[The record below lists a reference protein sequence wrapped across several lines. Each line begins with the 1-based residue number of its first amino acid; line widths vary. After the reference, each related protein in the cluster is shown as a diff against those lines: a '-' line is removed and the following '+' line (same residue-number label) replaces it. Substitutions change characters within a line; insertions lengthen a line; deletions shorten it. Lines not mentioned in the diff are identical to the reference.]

1 MRKMQKKTYE
11 TCALIPND
19 FLTEQ
24 VEKGSKEQLAKL
36 GSTKKWVSEQR

>member
-1 MRKMQKKTYE
+1 MRKMQKTYE
-11 TCALIPND
+11 TCAIIPND

-24 VEKGSKEQLAKL
+24 VEKRSKEQLAKL